1 MGTLHYIS
9 SSVLFVS
16 GFFSCWF
23 QSLLTYHLI
32 GLNTTTAMF
41 ALRVTVSCVFSLTG
55 ATFPFW
61 NYYAFSLY
69 EGSDDALKVA
79 AWHPGQ
85 PGYEFHVLGAAGE
98 WVAVFCLAIY
108 GLSFHQEFQELSVD
122 THCFFDPESETSR
135 DKYYKLISAE
145 EDKATSD

>member
-1 MGTLHYIS
+1 
-9 SSVLFVS
+9 
-16 GFFSCWF
+16 
-23 QSLLTYHLI
+23 
-32 GLNTTTAMF
+32 MF
-41 ALRVTVSCVFSLTG
+41 ALRVTVSCVYSVTG

-61 NYYAFSLY
+61 KYYSYSLN
-69 EGSDDALKVA
+69 EGIDVA

-85 PGYEFHVLGAAGE
+85 PGYEVHVLSTAGE

-135 DKYYKLISAE
+135 DKYHKLISAE
-145 EDKATSD
+145 EDKETSD